1 MINNVEI
8 TSINPLNISI
18 SQPQIFAE
26 LQTYTNMLRINTIN
40 TAGGDINIY
49 IDDTTTQWSTGQTIR
64 LTFNTSLD
72 IGSRNIRVWT
82 DAPNRLNT
90 GAYGVSMGVIPNAS
104 ISTKPIIEFI
114 CTEEGALTFVNDV
127 IK

>member
-1 MINNVEI
+1 ME
-8 TSINPLNISI
+8 T
-18 SQPQIFAE
+18 
-26 LQTYTNMLRINTIN
+26 
-40 TAGGDINIY
+40 
-49 IDDTTTQWSTGQTIR
+49 

-90 GAYGVSMGVIPNAS
+90 GAFGVSMGVIPNGS
-104 ISTKPIIEFI
+104 ISDKPIIEFI
-114 CTEEGALTFVNDV
+114 CTEEGALTFVNDI